1 MVKNISYIEIENSIK
16 KKSDLYDKEKESSH
30 SR

>member
-1 MVKNISYIEIENSIK
+1 MIKNISYIKIENSIK
-16 KKSDLYDKEKESSH
+16 KVIFYGKEKESSR